1 MEGKPANADNPQ
13 SLFNSINPGGLDAPQ
28 LIIKSP
34 TPQRLRYPT
43 HFTMLLDTN
52 EPPSYYAATQD
63 QAPSTHGDAK
73 YETMD
78 ELESVAPSYKDRAPS
93 VAGKSV
99 PYPIPIPRNYGSTPD
114 DNDLPPP
121 PAQADDEFYSA
132 ANRQVQPARPNR
144 GHKFCIAGGL
154 GMLITYA
161 VNQVIAHRERK
172 AVMRAHY
179 HANGGCSKGKWGWKD
194 FEDRKSHFER
204 KLERKAAKIARK
216 QERVKHWREKKEARI
231 AQWAEKREEKDLHWA
246 ERRERRL
253 ARRAGRRCG
262 DYC

>member
-93 VAGKSV
+93 VAGTSV

-154 GMLITYA
+154 GMLITTTPMADA
-161 VNQVIAHRERK
+161 VK
-172 AVMRAHY
+172 
-179 HANGGCSKGKWGWKD
+179 ANGAGRTLRIGKATLSASWSARLPRLLESKSASSIGGRRRRPVLLNGQRRGKKRIFTGLSVGSADWPVGLGGDAETTAKCT
-194 FEDRKSHFER
+194 DRKS
-204 KLERKAAKIARK
+204 
-216 QERVKHWREKKEARI
+216 VV
-231 AQWAEKREEKDLHWA
+231 
-246 ERRERRL
+246 
-253 ARRAGRRCG
+253 
-262 DYC
+262 